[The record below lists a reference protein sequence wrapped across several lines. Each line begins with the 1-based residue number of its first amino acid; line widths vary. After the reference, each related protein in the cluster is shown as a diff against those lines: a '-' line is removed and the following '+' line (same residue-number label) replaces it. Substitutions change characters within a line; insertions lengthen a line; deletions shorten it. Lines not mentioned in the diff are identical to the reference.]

1 MRAGDASESKV
12 VMAARI
18 PAAARRLLDGPIDS
32 LEKLEILAALR
43 RRPLGIAGL
52 VVQLLIPRGVVKQSV
67 WVVVDRGLHRRRTDD
82 VIELVADP
90 RVVELLALYDA
101 DRLSVITTISRLSI
115 ERIRGMTARAFANAF
130 VLRKKGED
138 DDG

>member
-1 MRAGDASESKV
+1 
-12 VMAARI
+12 MAARI

-43 RRPLGIAGL
+43 RRPLGLAGL
-52 VVQLLIPRGVVKQSV
+52 VEQLRLPLGVVKQSV
-67 WVVVDRGLHRRRTDD
+67 SELVDRGLLRRRTDD

-90 RVVELLALYDA
+90 RVEELLALYEA

-130 VLRKKGED
+130 VLRKKRED